1 MTIPWPAEET
11 GSDRPETKKGVVT
24 KLFGVIFIFLGALD
38 SMMAWRGGFV
48 VSTTPTMLIIAGI
61 LLYALGAIKSRKNDE
76 PWRFDLNNKSE
87 PQGSD
92 PSSPAWQKGAR
103 ETMAISGGVQSAA
116 LISLEETDVQV
127 DAQVSFSRI
136 LVALDAS
143 EHANHALAQAVR
155 LAASVG
161 GTVTGI
167 HAYAA
172 KLHDNRFKQMEG
184 GLPERYR
191 KEDEMERQ
199 RVVHDTLITRGLG
212 VISDSYHDAA
222 MPVCEAADVA
232 YRRLSPEGKNYRRIV
247 EAASSGEHDCLAL
260 GSVGL
265 GVVPGSVVGTVCER
279 VVRRSPINVLVI
291 RDPKRAIGDGPLV
304 VGLDGSARS
313 FGALMTA
320 LDLARRF
327 GTQVHAVAAY
337 DPYFHYVAFN
347 KIADVLSEEASQEFR
362 FKEQEQLH
370 EEIIDSGIAK
380 IYQTHLEIADSIA
393 TAQGASLTCKLLD
406 GKPYRAIAQYAK
418 DNDASLLL
426 LGKTGIHADPEL
438 DIGGNAENL
447 LRMAPCHIWLGQAT
461 YTPPLETVARE
472 TIIWTDEAEEKL
484 QRVPETARAMV
495 RIAVLRVAQESGHTV
510 VTSTLMDEATQRFC
524 PARGGSEEEIDTVSW
539 APEAEQ
545 TLTMIGD
552 PSVNTSVRL
561 RAEKRARREGSAQ
574 VLKQHVEP
582 FVTESAAPVIKWTAA
597 ALARLTRVPE
607 LVRGSLRRRAEANAQ
622 DAGLTEITTDILEV
636 AIEEGRAVMENTM
649 RSGGHP
655 GAASSGPK

>member
-1 MTIPWPAEET
+1 
-11 GSDRPETKKGVVT
+11 
-24 KLFGVIFIFLGALD
+24 
-38 SMMAWRGGFV
+38 
-48 VSTTPTMLIIAGI
+48 
-61 LLYALGAIKSRKNDE
+61 
-76 PWRFDLNNKSE
+76 
-87 PQGSD
+87 
-92 PSSPAWQKGAR
+92 
-103 ETMAISGGVQSAA
+103 MAISGGAQAAASISA
-116 LISLEETDVQV
+116 EETEAHGS
-127 DAQVSFSRI
+127 AQVSFSWI

-143 EHANHALAQAVR
+143 EHANHALAEAVR
-155 LAASVG
+155 LAASAG

-199 RVVHDTLITRGLG
+199 RVVHDSLITRGLG
-212 VISDSYHDAA
+212 VISDSYHNAA

-247 EAASSGEHDCLAL
+247 EAAASGEYDCLAL
-260 GSVGL
+260 GTVGL

-291 RDPKRAIGDGPLV
+291 RDPRKAIGDGPLV

-313 FGALMTA
+313 FGALKTA
-320 LDLARRF
+320 LELARRF
-327 GTQVHAVAAY
+327 GVQVHAIAAY
-337 DPYFHYVAFN
+337 DPYYHYVAFT
-347 KIADVLSEEASQEFR
+347 KIAAVLSEEASQEFR

-370 EEIIDSGIAK
+370 EEIIDSGIAQ
-380 IYQTHLEIADSIA
+380 IYQSHLDIAEAIADA
-393 TAQGASLTCKLLD
+393 EGASITCKLLD
-406 GKPYRAIAQYAK
+406 GKPFRAIAQYAK
-418 DNDASLLL
+418 DNNASLLL

-447 LRMAPCHIWLGQAT
+447 LRMAPCHLWLGQTT

-472 TIIWTDEAEEKL
+472 TITWTDEAEEKL

-495 RIAVLRVAQESGHTV
+495 RMAVLRVAQESGHTV
-510 VTSTLMDEATQRFC
+510 VTSSVMDEATQRFC
-524 PARGGSEEEIDTVSW
+524 PARGGDEDEMDTDTVSW
-539 APEAEQ
+539 TPEAEQ
-545 TLTMIGD
+545 TLAMIGD

-561 RAEKRARREGSAQ
+561 RAEKRALRDGSKQ
-574 VLKQHVEP
+574 VLKAHVEP
-582 FVTESAAPVIKWTAA
+582 FVTESAAPVVEWTAA

-622 DAGLTEITTDILEV
+622 EAGASKITMEILEA
-636 AIEEGRAVMENTM
+636 AIKEGRAVMEDTM
-649 RSGGHP
+649 RGGGHP
-655 GAASSGPK
+655 DAASGGPKQDG